1 MELKNLFNKKID
13 YDKIENKIKID
24 KIAVRLAIFLL
35 AMLLSAIVFNL
46 FLEPLNITVGG
57 TSGLSIIFK
66 EVFNINV
73 TTTTYFIY
81 IITLILSTFLLPR
94 KVTLSLIIATIVY
107 PFFVGLTSNITD
119 VIILNYSN
127 PLLICIFAGILNGV
141 TTGLVLKIGF
151 NSGGLI
157 VVAQIIYRYFKISI
171 SKTYMLINVTIMA
184 IGGYYFG
191 VINVMYAIIVMYI
204 STIVTDK
211 VMLGISSNK
220 VFFVTTNKEK
230 EITDFILKHI
240 NSGVTIVDTHQ
251 DEKTTLMCAVPT
263 SKYFVFK
270 EGIVSI
276 DKNAFWYA
284 TDSYQ
289 VHGEFKGGKYGH
301 NKNEKRKKAI

>member
-13 YDKIENKIKID
+13 YEKIENKVKLE
-24 KIAVRLAIFLL
+24 KSAVRLSIFLL
-35 AMLLSAIVFNL
+35 ALLLSAVVFNL

-57 TSGLSIIFK
+57 TSGLSIIFN

-73 TTTTYFIY
+73 TITTYFIY
-81 IITLILSTFLLPR
+81 IITLLLSAFLLPR
-94 KVTLSLIIATIVY
+94 KVTMSLIVATVIY
-107 PFFVGLTSNITD
+107 PFFIGLTSNIND
-119 VIILNYSN
+119 IIVLNYSN

-141 TTGLVLKIGF
+141 GTGLVLKMGF

-157 VVAQIIYRYFKISI
+157 VISQIIYRYFKISI
-171 SKTYMLINVTIMA
+171 SKTYMLINVIIML

-191 VINVMYAIIVMYI
+191 VTNIMYAIIVMYI

-230 EITDFILKHI
+230 EITNFILKHI
-240 NSGVTIVDTHQ
+240 NSGVTMVDTHQ

-270 EGIVSI
+270 EGIISI

-284 TDSYQ
+284 SDSYQ
-289 VHGEFKGGKYGH
+289 VLGEFKGGKHGH
-301 NKNEKRKKAI
+301 N

>member
-13 YDKIENKIKID
+13 YEKIENKVKLE
-24 KIAVRLAIFLL
+24 KSAVRLSIFLL
-35 AMLLSAIVFNL
+35 ALLLSAVVFNL

-81 IITLILSTFLLPR
+81 IITLLLSAFLLPK
-94 KVTLSLIIATIVY
+94 KVTMSLIMATVIY
-107 PFFVGLTSNITD
+107 PFFIGLTSNITE
-119 VIILNYSN
+119 IIVLNYSN

-141 TTGLVLKIGF
+141 GTGLVLKIGF

-157 VVAQIIYRYFKISI
+157 VISQIIYRYFKISI
-171 SKTYMLINVTIMA
+171 SKTYMLINVIIML

-191 VINVMYAIIVMYI
+191 VTNVMYAIIVMYI

-220 VFFVTTNKEK
+220 VFFVSTSKEK
-230 EITDFILKHI
+230 EITKFILKHI
-240 NSGVTIVDTHQ
+240 NSGVTMVDTHQ
-251 DEKTTLMCAVPT
+251 DEKTTLMCVVPT
-263 SKYFVFK
+263 SKYFIFK

-284 TDSYQ
+284 SDSYQ
-289 VHGEFKGGKYGH
+289 VLGEFKGGKHGH
-301 NKNEKRKKAI
+301 N

>member
-13 YDKIENKIKID
+13 YEKIENKVKLE
-24 KIAVRLAIFLL
+24 KSAVRLSIFLL
-35 AMLLSAIVFNL
+35 ALLLSAVVFNL

-57 TSGLSIIFK
+57 TSGLSIIFN

-73 TTTTYFIY
+73 TITTYFIY
-81 IITLILSTFLLPR
+81 IITLLLSAFLLPR
-94 KVTLSLIIATIVY
+94 KVTMSLIVATVIY
-107 PFFVGLTSNITD
+107 PFFIGLTSNIND
-119 VIILNYSN
+119 IIVLNYSN
-127 PLLICIFAGILNGV
+127 TLLICIFAGILNGV
-141 TTGLVLKIGF
+141 GTGLVLKMGF

-157 VVAQIIYRYFKISI
+157 VISQIIYRYFKISI
-171 SKTYMLINVTIMA
+171 SKTYMLINVIIML

-191 VINVMYAIIVMYI
+191 VTNIMYAIIVMYI

-230 EITDFILKHI
+230 EITNFILKHI
-240 NSGVTIVDTHQ
+240 NSGVTMVDTHQ

-270 EGIVSI
+270 EGIISI

-284 TDSYQ
+284 SDSYQ
-289 VHGEFKGGKYGH
+289 VLGEFKGGKHGH
-301 NKNEKRKKAI
+301 N

>member
-13 YDKIENKIKID
+13 YEKIENKVKLE
-24 KIAVRLAIFLL
+24 KSAVRLSIFLL
-35 AMLLSAIVFNL
+35 ALLLSAVVFNL

-57 TSGLSIIFK
+57 TSGLSIIFN

-73 TTTTYFIY
+73 TITTYFIY
-81 IITLILSTFLLPR
+81 IITLLLSAFLLPR
-94 KVTLSLIIATIVY
+94 KVTMSLIVATVIY
-107 PFFVGLTSNITD
+107 PFFIGLTSNIND
-119 VIILNYSN
+119 IIVLNYSN

-141 TTGLVLKIGF
+141 GTGLVLKMGF

-157 VVAQIIYRYFKISI
+157 VISQIIYRYFKISI
-171 SKTYMLINVTIMA
+171 SKTYMLINVIIML

-191 VINVMYAIIVMYI
+191 VTNIMYAIIVMYI

-230 EITDFILKHI
+230 EITNFILKHI
-240 NSGVTIVDTHQ
+240 NSGVTMVDTHQ

-263 SKYFVFK
+263 SKYFIFK
-270 EGIVSI
+270 EGIISI

-284 TDSYQ
+284 SDSYQ
-289 VHGEFKGGKYGH
+289 VLGEFKGGKHGH
-301 NKNEKRKKAI
+301 N